1 MMAQAMTNLIPPLNE
16 QETLDLVSIHS
27 VAGSDISTLL
37 DAIPPFRAPHY
48 NISQAGLIGGGS
60 RIKPGEIT
68 LAHKGILFLDEFP
81 EFSRPS
87 IEALRLPL
95 ESGEVV
101 ISRAIGTCKF
111 PAKFQ
116 LVVAMNP
123 CPCGLFGYSEKCKCS
138 AVEIN
143 KYQKKIS
150 AAILDRIDL
159 HVGMEP
165 IDASDLLNQK
175 IEISNKDYTQEVIR
189 VRQES
194 YARFNSIC
202 AQIDTQKIY
211 SSISIDLE
219 AKKFLI
225 HTSGKFNL
233 SARAIN
239 KLIKVAT
246 TISIL
251 NFHSSIRPEDIA
263 EALSFRI
270 RVGSDYTNEQLTCAL
285 QI

>member
-1 MMAQAMTNLIPPLNE
+1 
-16 QETLDLVSIHS
+16 
-27 VAGSDISTLL
+27 
-37 DAIPPFRAPHY
+37 
-48 NISQAGLIGGGS
+48 
-60 RIKPGEIT
+60 
-68 LAHKGILFLDEFP
+68 
-81 EFSRPS
+81 
-87 IEALRLPL
+87 
-95 ESGEVV
+95 
-101 ISRAIGTCKF
+101 
-111 PAKFQ
+111 
-116 LVVAMNP
+116 VVAMNP

-194 YARFNSIC
+194 YARFNS
-202 AQIDTQKIY
+202 
-211 SSISIDLE
+211 SISIDLE